1 MGWLSICSE
10 AAGSGSNPGGG
21 PVAGAS
27 PSAAP
32 WPNRHPT
39 AADRPPFLCWLLD
52 TTASLPALTAAERQ
66 TLEIID
72 RVLAQASLPAELL
85 PRSANVVPQLIAL
98 LRQDDLPLPALV
110 DRIGKDPVL
119 MAEVLRQAGSARFG
133 HMGAVQDLAQ
143 AIQRLGT
150 EGLQMAIARVLLRP
164 MYQARADSLLGQ
176 VAPRLWDHADALSHH
191 GAQAARDLGA
201 SGFDGYL
208 VGLLHGTGWTVL
220 FHCLQRGGVSGLGL
234 QPRRPAAVRGPAHA
248 LFGRAAESWQIT
260 PAFTA
265 FAADARRVPL
275 ADSQDP
281 LAQALKAAEGPCLDE
296 MLSGGRPAPE
306 SV

>member
-1 MGWLSICSE
+1 MGWLSRLFGGQP
-10 AAGSGSNPGGG
+10 AAGPGAG
-21 PVAGAS
+21 PVAS
-27 PSAAP
+27 TPPAANVP
-32 WPNRHPT
+32 DPAPT
-39 AADRPPFLCWLLD
+39 AADRPPFLCWLFD
-52 TTASLPALTAAERQ
+52 VAASLPALTVAERQ
-66 TLEIID
+66 ALEIVD

-119 MAEVLRQAGSARFG
+119 MAEVLRQAGSARFA
-133 HMGAVQDLAQ
+133 HMGPVQDLAQ
-143 AIQRLGT
+143 AVQRLGT

-164 MYQARADSLLGQ
+164 MYPSRADSLVGQ
-176 VAPRLWDHADALSHH
+176 VSSRLWDHADALSHH
-191 GAQAARDLGA
+191 CAQAARDLGA

-220 FHCLQRGGVSGLGL
+220 LHCLQRGGVSSLGPFSL
-234 QPRRPAAVRGPAHA
+234 DCMPLFEARAHA

-265 FAADARRVPL
+265 FAVDARRVPL
-275 ADSQDP
+275 ADSKDL
-281 LAQALKAAEGPCLDE
+281 LAQALKAAQGPSLDE
-296 MLSGGRPAPE
+296 MLSGGGQPAQPA
-306 SV
+306 